1 MKRALVVAAI
11 AAVMVASSASAQYG
25 VYPWLE
31 DHFVGELTNLAPGLV
46 LGEQVKWNT
55 TYDYSQNY
63 GDHNYLWN
71 INLGEYENKRSI
83 GLPRTMD
90 PGENL
95 WFSLGDAYQVSKVIV
110 LFCHRALQNRPEVG
124 TSKPAKL
131 GAG

>member
-1 MKRALVVAAI
+1 MKRALIVAAV
-11 AAVMVASSASAQYG
+11 AAVMVTGSASAQFD

-31 DHFVGELTNLAPGLV
+31 DHFVGDLTNLAPGA
-46 LGEQVKWNT
+46 EVKWNT
-55 TYDYSQNY
+55 TYDYSTGY
-63 GDHNYLWN
+63 ADHNYLWN
-71 INLGEYENKRSI
+71 INLGEYGNKRSI